1 MIYAN
6 QVVNFGT
13 AVNSVTVSTNTDFL
27 ANTSY
32 VYGNLTIN
40 SGVTVTLTRT
50 TDLKV
55 SGTLTNNG
63 IIRASQLTS
72 SDTAGT
78 GAAYTLA
85 SPQDILPASANGANY
100 VSSWGTNYG
109 ANAIKIM
116 AKKLVNNGQ
125 IISSGF
131 DGTGQW
137 IGQNGGTY
145 NNNQGGSG
153 AGYILIL
160 AENYSGTNGTL
171 SMAGGTG
178 NTGWPAFSWSY
189 QTNCRSNYVGA
200 YWNCADTTSTC
211 GTQKDWYNQP
221 RTETICDTATGY
233 DGGGAAGSSGS
244 VSTARIY
251 TSSVPPVSGAASSQ
265 IVTVTKVAVS
275 IGGAIFWFNEQEQ
288 DLEYSYETRI

>member
-13 AVNSVTVSTNTDFL
+13 ATNSVTISTNTDFS

-32 VYGNLTIN
+32 YYGDLTIN
-40 SGVTVTLTRT
+40 SGVTITLSRT
-50 TDLKV
+50 TDLRV

-63 IIRASQLTS
+63 VIKSAQLIS

-85 SPQDILPASANGANY
+85 SPQDVLPASANGANY
-100 VSSWGTNYG
+100 ASSWGTNYG
-109 ANAIKIM
+109 ANAMKIM
-116 AKKLVNNGQ
+116 AKKFVNNGQ
-125 IISSGF
+125 IISSGYN
-131 DGTGQW
+131 GTGTW
-137 IGQNGGTY
+137 GGNNGVTY

-153 AGYILIL
+153 AGYVLIL
-160 AENYSGTNGTL
+160 AENYSGTSGTL

-178 NTGWPAFSWSY
+178 NTGWPSFSWTY
-189 QTNCRSNYVGA
+189 QTNCRSVYTGG

-211 GTQKDWYNQP
+211 GSQKDWYNNP
-221 RTETICDTATGY
+221 KTETVCDNATGNN
-233 DGGGAAGSSGS
+233 GGGAAGPSGAVSS
-244 VSTARIY
+244 ARIY

-265 IVTVTKVAVS
+265 TVTVTKVAVS
-275 IGGAIFWFNEQEQ
+275 IGGAIFWFKEVEE
-288 DLEYSYETRI
+288 DLEYSYEKRV